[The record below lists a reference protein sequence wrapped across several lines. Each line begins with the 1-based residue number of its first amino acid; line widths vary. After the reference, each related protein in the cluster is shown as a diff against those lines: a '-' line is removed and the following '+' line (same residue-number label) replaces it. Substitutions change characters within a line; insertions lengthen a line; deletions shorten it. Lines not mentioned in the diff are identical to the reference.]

1 MAITTTTISKNA
13 GWAKTDLI
21 YQLEEAFTWLGFH
34 GPQISGIVTGISA
47 YNGGGTVGSSSTDFH
62 EVFAAT
68 TSGIGTGA
76 SFYVQRSSG
85 SILYVQVNR
94 PGVGYTNG
102 EYVTLSA
109 DDIGGS
115 ANGATGIGLTV
126 LVAGGASPV
135 GYGSTTTFFDSE
147 ISGTY
152 PWGMVRHQIDPN
164 KKFGTTYRG
173 VQANSTTIV
182 SFGSGSGFHPWDTTN
197 NADRGNMYKNRWA
210 GTESFDLYIYPS
222 HPYNAVSTDSQN
234 LGAVANPGG
243 ITVAGSTS
251 YQLDLNL
258 YRSGLDPNF
267 AVFAYKHPTLSSA
280 ILSDN
285 NYGVFF
291 FHNFTT
297 SIWDLDYLFLGGMT
311 IISRDTGNTS
321 TPRIT
326 FTTHHVGLGANQKR
340 SAEWGY
346 SSSSSNPYKITN
358 YESSIYPQGSTNE
371 VSFYTRTANN
381 STGGDASSQTLNSNT
396 FYNAVIKGLPL
407 CALMAPCPYYLP
419 DDFVLIDFQINT
431 PSVNVQQVDTITI
444 SGSEVYTVITASYN
458 QTTTTRGMA
467 FCARTV

>member
-21 YQLEEAFTWLGFH
+21 YQLEQAFTWLGFH
-34 GPQISGIVTGISA
+34 GSQISGIVTGISA
-47 YNGGGTVGSSSTDFH
+47 YNGGGTVGSSGTDFH

-85 SILYVQVNR
+85 SINSIQVNR

-102 EYVTLSA
+102 EFLTLSA
-109 DDIGGS
+109 ADIGGS

-164 KKFGTTYRG
+164 KKFGATYRG

-197 NADRGNMYKNRWA
+197 NADRGNLDKNRWA
-210 GTESFDLYIYPS
+210 GTGYFDTALSPD
-222 HPYNAVSTDSQN
+222 HPYNAVSTGSPN
-234 LGAVANPGG
+234 LGAFANPGG
-243 ITVAGSTS
+243 ITVAGYTS

-267 AVFAYKHPTLSSA
+267 AVFAYKHPTLSSTR
-280 ILSDN
+280 LSDN

-311 IISRDTGNTS
+311 TISPDTGNAS
-321 TPRIT
+321 APKIT
-326 FTTHHVGLGANQKR
+326 FTTYLQGSSGDQKR

-346 SSSSSNPYKITN
+346 GSSSSNTYKTTK
-358 YESSIYPQGSTNE
+358 YESSIYPQSSIDE

-396 FYNAVIKGLPL
+396 FHNAVIKGLPL
-407 CALMAPCPYYLP
+407 CAQMAPCPYYLP

-431 PSVNVQQVDTITI
+431 PSANVQQGDTITI
-444 SGSEVYTVITASYN
+444 SGSEVYTIITASYN
-458 QTTTTRGMA
+458 QTTTTRGIA
-467 FCARTV
+467 FCARKV

>member
-13 GWAKTDLI
+13 GWGRTDVI
-21 YQLEEAFTWLGFH
+21 IQLEEAFTWLGFH
-34 GPQISGIVTGISA
+34 GSQISGIVTGISA

-85 SILYVQVNR
+85 SINSIHVNR

-109 DDIGGS
+109 ADIGGS

-197 NADRGNMYKNRWA
+197 NADRGNLDKNRWA
-210 GTESFDLYIYPS
+210 GTGSFDVVVSPGHYYTP
-222 HPYNAVSTDSQN
+222 VSTGSQN
-234 LGAVANPGG
+234 LGEFANPGG

-267 AVFAYKHPTLSSA
+267 AVFAYKHPTLSSVRM
-280 ILSDN
+280 SDN

-291 FHNFTT
+291 FHHFT
-297 SIWDLDYLFLGGMT
+297 S
-311 IISRDTGNTS
+311 
-321 TPRIT
+321 
-326 FTTHHVGLGANQKR
+326 
-340 SAEWGY
+340 
-346 SSSSSNPYKITN
+346 
-358 YESSIYPQGSTNE
+358 
-371 VSFYTRTANN
+371 
-381 STGGDASSQTLNSNT
+381 
-396 FYNAVIKGLPL
+396 
-407 CALMAPCPYYLP
+407 
-419 DDFVLIDFQINT
+419 
-431 PSVNVQQVDTITI
+431 
-444 SGSEVYTVITASYN
+444 
-458 QTTTTRGMA
+458 
-467 FCARTV
+467 

>member
-1 MAITTTTISKNA
+1 MAITTTTISKNV

-47 YNGGGTVGSSSTDFH
+47 YNGGGTVGSSGTDFH

-85 SILYVQVNR
+85 SINSIQVNR

-173 VQANSTTIV
+173 VQANSTTSV

-197 NADRGNMYKNRWA
+197 NADRGNMYNNRWA
-210 GTESFDLYIYPS
+210 GTGYFDVFYYPGYS
-222 HPYNAVSTDSQN
+222 YNEVSTGTPN
-234 LGAVANPGG
+234 LGGYASPGG

-267 AVFAYKHPTLSSA
+267 AVFAYKHPTLSST

-311 IISRDTGNTS
+311 TISPDTGNTS
-321 TPRIT
+321 APKIT
-326 FTTHHVGLGANQKR
+326 FNTYLQGSSYSQKR

-346 SSSSSNPYKITN
+346 GSSFLKRTI
-358 YESSIYPQGSTNE
+358 YESSIYSQSSIDE

-381 STGGDASSQTLNSNT
+381 STGGEDSSQTLNSNT
-396 FYNAVIKGLPL
+396 FHNAVIKGLPL
-407 CALMAPCPYYLP
+407 CAQMAPCPYYLP
-419 DDFVLIDFQINT
+419 DDFVMIDFQINT
-431 PSVNVQQVDTITI
+431 PSANVQQGDTITI
-444 SGSEVYTVITASYN
+444 SGSEVYTIITASYN
-458 QTTTTRGMA
+458 QTTITRGIA
-467 FCARTV
+467 FCARKV

>member
-1 MAITTTTISKNA
+1 MAITTTTISKNV

-21 YQLEEAFTWLGFH
+21 YQLEGAFTWLGFH

-47 YNGGGTVGSSSTDFH
+47 YNGGGTVGSSNIDFH

-76 SFYVQRSSG
+76 SFYVQRGGG
-85 SILYVQVNR
+85 SVISIHVNR

-102 EYVTLSA
+102 EFLTLSA
-109 DDIGGS
+109 ADIGGS

-135 GYGSTTTFFDSE
+135 GYGSTTTFFDSQ

-197 NADRGNMYKNRWA
+197 TADRGNMDKNRWA
-210 GTESFDLYIYPS
+210 GTGSFDVVVYPD
-222 HPYNAVSTDSQN
+222 HPYNTVNTGIQN
-234 LGAVANPGG
+234 LGAYANPGG

-267 AVFAYKHPTLSSA
+267 AVFAYKHPTLSS
-280 ILSDN
+280 IRMSDN

-291 FHNFTT
+291 FHNYTT

-311 IISRDTGNTS
+311 IISPDAGNTS
-321 TPRIT
+321 TPKIT
-326 FTTHHVGLGANQKR
+326 FTTHLQGSAWEQKR
-340 SAEWGY
+340 CAEWGY
-346 SSSSSNPYKITN
+346 SSSTSNTYKSTR
-358 YESSIYPQGSTNE
+358 YESSIYPQSSIE
-371 VSFYTRTANN
+371 EISFYTRTANN

-396 FYNAVIKGLPL
+396 FHNAVIKGLPL
-407 CALMAPCPYYLP
+407 CAQMAPCPYYLP
-419 DDFVLIDFQINT
+419 DDFVMIDFRINA
-431 PSVNVQQVDTITI
+431 PSANVQQGDTITI

-458 QTTTTRGMA
+458 QTTTTRGIA
-467 FCARTV
+467 FCGRKV

>member
-13 GWAKTDLI
+13 GLAKTDLI

-47 YNGGGTVGSSSTDFH
+47 YNGGGTVGSSGTDFH

-85 SILYVQVNR
+85 SILYVQVNC

-197 NADRGNMYKNRWA
+197 SDDRGNINKNRWA
-210 GTESFDLYIYPS
+210 GTGSFDVVYYPNHS
-222 HPYNAVSTDSQN
+222 YNAVSTGSQN
-234 LGAVANPGG
+234 LGSGANPGG

-267 AVFAYKHPTLSSA
+267 VVFAYKHPTLSSA

-311 IISRDTGNTS
+311 TISPDTGNTS
-321 TPRIT
+321 APKIT
-326 FTTHHVGLGANQKR
+326 FNTYLQGSSYSQKR
-340 SAEWGY
+340 SAEWVYG
-346 SSSSSNPYKITN
+346 SSFLKRTI
-358 YESSIYPQGSTNE
+358 YESSIYSQSSIDE

-407 CALMAPCPYYLP
+407 CAQMAPCPYYLP
-419 DDFVLIDFQINT
+419 DDFVMIDFQINT
-431 PSVNVQQVDTITI
+431 PSANVQQGDTITI
-444 SGSEVYTVITASYN
+444 SGSEVYTIITASYN
-458 QTTTTRGMA
+458 QTTTTRGIA
-467 FCARTV
+467 FCARKV

>member
-47 YNGGGTVGSSSTDFH
+47 YNGGGTVGSSGTDFH

-173 VQANSTTIV
+173 VQANSTTSV

-197 NADRGNMYKNRWA
+197 NADRGNMYNNRWA
-210 GTESFDLYIYPS
+210 GTGYFDVFYYPGYS
-222 HPYNAVSTDSQN
+222 YNEVSTGTPN
-234 LGAVANPGG
+234 LGGYASPGG

-267 AVFAYKHPTLSSA
+267 AVFAYKHPTLSST

-311 IISRDTGNTS
+311 TISPDTGNTS
-321 TPRIT
+321 APKIT
-326 FTTHHVGLGANQKR
+326 FNTYLQGSSYSQKR

-346 SSSSSNPYKITN
+346 GSSFLKRTI
-358 YESSIYPQGSTNE
+358 YESSIYSQSSIDE

-381 STGGDASSQTLNSNT
+381 STGGEDSSQTLNSNT
-396 FYNAVIKGLPL
+396 FHNAVIKGLPL
-407 CALMAPCPYYLP
+407 CAQMAPCPYYLP
-419 DDFVLIDFQINT
+419 DDFVMIDFQINT
-431 PSVNVQQVDTITI
+431 PSANVQQGDTITI
-444 SGSEVYTVITASYN
+444 SGSEVYTIITASYN
-458 QTTTTRGMA
+458 QTTTTRGIA
-467 FCARTV
+467 FCARKV